1 MLGQFS
7 QGLFPIYVLP
17 QSCNIIFNFY
27 IFASILKYMKHYSK
41 KDINEMNRIYRL
53 NLINSC
59 TGYKSANLIGTIST
73 NKIYNVAVFSSI
85 THLGSDPALL
95 TFIVRPTTVPRDT
108 YKNIIDTKQF
118 TVNHINVDDIED
130 AHHTSSRYPE
140 MISEFDMT
148 KLEKEFK
155 TELPIGVCH
164 PGIHSPQTGLVK
176 NAPNCYWLEKKP
188 FQSDLRKALGKEVF
202 CENDGNCFALSEAI
216 DGAGKHYKIVYG
228 IILGSGAGGGLV
240 IDKQIV
246 SGPNGVAG
254 EWGHNQIPYFAAKK
268 ENFNSNNAREAE
280 VESFISGLG
289 MAKRF
294 NKIYGKNLK
303 TNEIFELNRRHD
315 LDAERFVDDFKLN
328 LAMSLSTIINILD
341 PDAFIFGGGVSNE
354 IDFLSEIEN
363 MVKKFVI
370 GKEYDGVFLKPKFGD
385 ASGVRGAARLG
396 RRTTY

>member
-1 MLGQFS
+1 ME
-7 QGLFPIYVLP
+7 
-17 QSCNIIFNFY
+17 
-27 IFASILKYMKHYSK
+27 SILLLSK
-41 KDINEMNRIYRL
+41 
-53 NLINSC
+53 LIIAVSI
-59 TGYKSANLIGTIST
+59 LIVWG
-73 NKIYNVAVFSSI
+73 FRF
-85 THLGSDPALL
+85 D
-95 TFIVRPTTVPRDT
+95 
-108 YKNIIDTKQF
+108 NI
-118 TVNHINVDDIED
+118 
-130 AHHTSSRYPE
+130 
-140 MISEFDMT
+140 
-148 KLEKEFK
+148 EKEFK
-155 TELPIGVCH
+155 VELPIGLCH

-216 DGAGKHYKIVYG
+216 DGSGKHYKIVYG

-268 ENFNSNNAREAE
+268 ENFSSNNAREAE

-303 TNEIFELNRRHD
+303 TNEIFELNRKHD
-315 LDAERFVDDFKLN
+315 LDAERFIDEFKLN
-328 LAMSLSTIINILD
+328 LAMSLSQIINILD

-354 IDFLSEIEN
+354 IDFLSEIES

-370 GKEYDGVFLKPKFGD
+370 GKEYDGVFLKPKYGD

-396 RRTTY
+396 RRTIY

>member
-1 MLGQFS
+1 MQIGIDVGATKIES
-7 QGLFPIYVLP
+7 VVLEEDGNEKHRSRTDCP
-17 QSCNIIFNFY
+17 KDYLTIIST
-27 IFASILKYMKHYSK
+27 I
-41 KDINEMNRIYRL
+41 KDI
-53 NLINSC
+53 
-59 TGYKSANLIGTIST
+59 
-73 NKIYNVAVFSSI
+73 
-85 THLGSDPALL
+85 
-95 TFIVRPTTVPRDT
+95 
-108 YKNIIDTKQF
+108 
-118 TVNHINVDDIED
+118 
-130 AHHTSSRYPE
+130 HHN
-140 MISEFDMT
+140 
-148 KLEKEFK
+148 LEKEFQK
-155 TELPIGVCH
+155 ELPIGVCH

-328 LAMSLSTIINILD
+328 
-341 PDAFIFGGGVSNE
+341 
-354 IDFLSEIEN
+354 
-363 MVKKFVI
+363 
-370 GKEYDGVFLKPKFGD
+370 Y
-385 ASGVRGAARLG
+385 
-396 RRTTY
+396 